1 MRASTFGEARSVS
14 KRVLVTGGSVAGNTL
29 AWWLVEGGYEVVV
42 AEQEPEFRDGGQ
54 SVDLRGSARTV
65 FERMGLID
73 KVDASGTGETAWT
86 YVDANGE
93 TVAAFRLA
101 DIGPDGPTAEL
112 EILRGDLA
120 RIVFDAVR
128 PKVDYR
134 FGDFVDALED
144 LGEKVQVRFHTG
156 REESF
161 DLVLVAEGVGSRTR
175 ELLFAGENHPR
186 WMDITIGYFTIPRG
200 EGDGMEGR
208 WYNAPGG
215 RVIFL
220 RPDPHGGTKAVLMIR
235 EELHEALD
243 LSDEE
248 AKARLAEQFA
258 DAGWEAERVIAGLR
272 SAEDLYFEVL
282 RQVKMD
288 RWSRGRVALTG
299 DAAWCATPISGI
311 GTTLAVTGAYVLA
324 GELANHDRHKD
335 AFGAYDRLMR
345 PFVEEGQG
353 TPDSVKTMNYPKTR
367 FGIAIQHAAMAV
379 LSKPV
384 LRDIFIKVGMRE
396 SNDIDLPHYQFA
408 KSDRQQTAE

>member
-1 MRASTFGEARSVS
+1 MS
-14 KRVLVTGGSVAGNTL
+14 KRILITGGSVAGNTL
-29 AWWLVEGGYEVVV
+29 AWWLERGGYDVVV
-42 AEQEPEFRDGGQ
+42 VEREPEFRDGGQ

-73 KVDASGTGETAWT
+73 EVDASGTGETAWT
-86 YVDANGE
+86 FVDEHGK
-93 TVAAFRLA
+93 TVAAFRVA

-134 FGDFVDALED
+134 FGDFVKELED
-144 LGEKVQVRFHTG
+144 QGEAVQVRFDSG
-156 REESF
+156 REERF
-161 DLVLVAEGVGSRTR
+161 DLVLVAEGVGSKTR
-175 ELLFAGENHPR
+175 ELLFPGENRPR
-186 WMDITIGYFTIPRG
+186 WMDVTIGYFTIPRG
-200 EGDGMEGR
+200 AGDGMEGR
-208 WYNAPGG
+208 WFNAPGG

-235 EELHEALD
+235 EGLHEALE

-248 AKARLAEQFA
+248 AKMRLAEQFA
-258 DAGWEAERVIAGLR
+258 DAGWEAERVIAGLKQTD
-272 SAEDLYFEVL
+272 DLYFEVL

-288 RWSRGRVALTG
+288 RWSQGRVALTG

-324 GELANHDRHKD
+324 GELANHDRHED
-335 AFGAYDRLMR
+335 AFQAYDKLMR
-345 PFVEEGQG
+345 PFAEQGQG
-353 TPDSVKTMNYPKTR
+353 TPDVFKSMNYPKSR
-367 FGIAIQHAAMAV
+367 LGIAAQQVALGV

-384 LRDIFIKVGMRE
+384 LRDIFIKLGMRE
-396 SNDIDLPHYQFA
+396 SDDIELPHYQFA
-408 KSDRQQTAE
+408 VPDRGKATE

>member
-1 MRASTFGEARSVS
+1 MG

-29 AWWLVEGGYEVVV
+29 AWWLVEGGFEVVV
-42 AEQEPEFRDGGQ
+42 VEREPEFRDGGQ

-65 FERMGLID
+65 FERMHLID

-86 YVDANGE
+86 YVDEDGK

-120 RIVFDAVR
+120 RIVFDDVR

-134 FGDFVDALED
+134 FGDFVEELADQ
-144 LGEKVQVRFHTG
+144 GETVRVRFHGG

-175 ELLFAGENHPR
+175 ELLFPGENHPR
-186 WMDITIGYFTIPRG
+186 WMDITIGYFTIPHG
-200 EGDGMEGR
+200 EGDGMEAR
-208 WYNAPGG
+208 WYNAPDG

-220 RPDPHGGTKAVLMIR
+220 RPDPHGGTRAVLMIR
-235 EELHEALD
+235 EGLHEALD
-243 LSDEE
+243 LSDDK
-248 AKARLAEQFA
+248 AKERLAAQFV
-258 DAGWEAERVIAGLR
+258 DAGWEAERVVAGLKQ
-272 SAEDLYFEVL
+272 ADDLYFEVL

-288 RWSRGRVALTG
+288 RWAKGRVALVG

-311 GTTLAVTGAYVLA
+311 GTTLAATGAYVLA
-324 GELANHDRHKD
+324 GELANHDRHED
-335 AFGAYDRLMR
+335 AFQAYDRLMR
-345 PFVEEGQG
+345 PFVEQGQG

-367 FGIAIQHAAMAV
+367 FGIAAQHAALSV

-384 LRDIFIKVGMRE
+384 LRDIFIKLGMRE
-396 SNDIDLPHYQFA
+396 SDDIELPHYAF
-408 KSDRQQTAE
+408 DRPNRADAAE